1 MKKLFLLSLV
11 LISCSS
17 DSYENDPQF
26 KPGDEIIGLHSI
38 IDLPESSG
46 NSQWLLDKRI
56 MGEIEFSS
64 INQDYNDLLG
74 NSFVEGANGEFKLNY
89 ITQGQD
95 PISLNNTNETV
106 TVFFSW
112 SYDEKLSRWN
122 IELDGGFNIYTG
134 FLGIYPDAFFS
145 PRSPYNM
152 VVTFSNGLY
161 TMKPL
166 PNQEYSDKL
175 ILYFK

>member
-11 LISCSS
+11 LVSCSS
-17 DSYENDPQF
+17 DSYENDAQF

-46 NSQWLLDKRI
+46 DSQWLIDKRI

-89 ITQGQD
+89 IT
-95 PISLNNTNETV
+95 
-106 TVFFSW
+106 F
-112 SYDEKLSRWN
+112 
-122 IELDGGFNIYTG
+122 IY
-134 FLGIYPDAFFS
+134 
-145 PRSPYNM
+145 
-152 VVTFSNGLY
+152 
-161 TMKPL
+161 K
-166 PNQEYSDKL
+166 K
-175 ILYFK
+175 